1 MKYYVADLHF
11 GHRNI
16 LSLCNRPFQ
25 TVEQMDQTL
34 ISNWNSTVSDQDEV
48 YIVGDLFYR
57 STQVETILKQL
68 KGKKILIVGN
78 HDIQWI
84 NDDLITK
91 YFSSVHQWLE
101 ITDQHQRVFL
111 AHYPMLSYPKQS
123 TTYMIH
129 GHIHTD
135 TLLDYWP
142 VLLKRERVLNT
153 GVDINHFK
161 PVTLNELIK
170 NNHQYKN
177 YWKDSYPSFFLSVR
191 LNQRTLVEMNC
202 DYTKAISQLDE
213 FLTRNNISRI
223 KEGLYKLDD
232 ESKTDFILQFLNSL
246 SHSEYALFFNHFDL
260 IHVNQQGQFSF
271 VKKLYS

>member
-34 ISNWNSTVSDQDEV
+34 ISNWNNTVSDQDEI

-68 KGKKILIVGN
+68 KGKKILIFGN

-123 TTYMIH
+123 TTYIWE
-129 GHIHTD
+129 ICSSSFPSRA
-135 TLLDYWP
+135 LL
-142 VLLKRERVLNT
+142 RERKWWSRLLVCPLLRLRS
-153 GVDINHFK
+153 IA
-161 PVTLNELIK
+161 PSVT
-170 NNHQYKN
+170 
-177 YWKDSYPSFFLSVR
+177 
-191 LNQRTLVEMNC
+191 
-202 DYTKAISQLDE
+202 
-213 FLTRNNISRI
+213 
-223 KEGLYKLDD
+223 
-232 ESKTDFILQFLNSL
+232 
-246 SHSEYALFFNHFDL
+246 
-260 IHVNQQGQFSF
+260 
-271 VKKLYS
+271 